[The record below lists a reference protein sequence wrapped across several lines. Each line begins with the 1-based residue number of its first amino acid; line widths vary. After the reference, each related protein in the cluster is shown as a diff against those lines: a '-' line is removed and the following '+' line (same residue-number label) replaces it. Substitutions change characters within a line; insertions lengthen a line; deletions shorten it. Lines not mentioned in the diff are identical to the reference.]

1 MWWGPGGDKAFLCL
15 LKWTFSNGFLYIF
28 AAEERYEP
36 LIWILDSSYQYSNEF
51 YGTSTGVAL
60 TPMTERCFLTMS
72 QALQKY
78 QGSCVSG
85 PVGVGKTETVKVNIY
100 K

>member
-1 MWWGPGGDKAFLCL
+1 MSCNNSLFL
-15 LKWTFSNGFLYIF
+15 
-28 AAEERYEP
+28 AEEKFEP
-36 LIWILDSSYQYSNEF
+36 LIWILDSSYQYNNEF
-51 YGTSTGVAL
+51 YGTSAGIAL

-85 PVGVGKTETVKVNIY
+85 PVGVGKTETVRVGHIMLIKIGLINNL
-100 K
+100 